1 MGRRILW
8 TIIGFIAGA
17 LAVATTHQAVVWGLS
32 VATDF
37 KPAVAPWSIDSVQ
50 VAVPGWKTVEIPRLA
65 YLMLWGGA
73 WGAPFGFLFGGLGRP
88 LLPILGLIFGIVG
101 PMMIG
106 GWGLVP
112 YFKGE
117 TPLPVRYEAGA
128 LTFYDNKGQKIVE
141 PAQVEAAKKRHLIRA
156 GIEGGWGFGTGIFL
170 ALMRGRNRPRS

>member
-8 TIIGFIAGA
+8 TVIGFIAGA
-17 LAVATTHQAVVWGLS
+17 LAVATFHQGTIWVLKTTGVLEQ
-32 VATDF
+32 AT
-37 KPAVAPWSIDSVQ
+37 PWSTELVTWTI
-50 VAVPGWKTVEIPRLA
+50 PGWKTVQVPRLVNW
-65 YLMLWGGA
+65 MFWGGA

-88 LLPILGLIFGIVG
+88 LLPILGLIFGILG

-112 YFKGE
+112 YFKSE

-141 PAQVEAAKKRHLIRA
+141 PAQVEAAKRRHLIRA

-170 ALMRGRNRPRS
+170 ALMRGRNRSGS